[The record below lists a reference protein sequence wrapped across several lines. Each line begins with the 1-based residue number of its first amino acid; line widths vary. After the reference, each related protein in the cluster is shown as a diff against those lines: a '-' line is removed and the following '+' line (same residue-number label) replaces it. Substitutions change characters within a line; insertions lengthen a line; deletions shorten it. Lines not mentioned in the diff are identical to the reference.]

1 MIATSAA
8 RKGIGRIGLLTA
20 LGLLVALLPLLPPAG
35 AAHLAA
41 ETLRFAG
48 QDRFDTARLIAADAV
63 FAGAD
68 TVVIARADDFADAL
82 AGALVAGVD
91 GAPLLLSDT
100 DDLPDPTVQAI
111 NRIGPI
117 RAVILG
123 GPAAISAGV
132 ERRLAAFDS
141 VTTVER
147 IAGADR
153 FDTARRIAERVAG
166 TPRLPLPVGTPA
178 GLGQAPDFGG
188 GQQPR
193 VTAVLATGRNFP
205 DALASGPL
213 SAGGRFPIL
222 LTEPDGLPPATAE
235 ALGSEALGIEQVL
248 VVGGPGAVSP
258 DVVTAVR
265 DLGLPV
271 ERVSGDTRT
280 RTAERVAEFTRT
292 VLYPQT
298 YVADTVAL
306 ANGRNFPDALALG
319 PLAARR
325 GGPLVI
331 TDTPT
336 QLSTPTREFLI
347 RSCAGAGAQEAPMLI
362 GGGPGAVSAEVEQE
376 ARDAVVCGDFIPAG
390 GLTVEPETQTVTAGE
405 QAAVTATGTNPKGE
419 PAVNAEITFEVFR
432 DALTL
437 PGSPPEDA
445 RIYRESGRLFRK
457 VGGTALNAGSDGV
470 ATFSYSHTAATED
483 RIVVCTPPRELPN
496 PGCTDETGALR
507 ADVAWA
513 TVVVR
518 TTWIADGGGGL
529 PLPLPPLP

>member
-1 MIATSAA
+1 MIATPAT
-8 RKGIGRIGLLTA
+8 RKALCRIGLLTA
-20 LGLLVALLPLLPPAG
+20 LGLMAALLPSLAPAG
-35 AAHLAA
+35 AAHIAGQ
-41 ETLRFAG
+41 TLRFAG
-48 QDRFDTARLIAADAV
+48 QDRFDTARLIAADAA

-82 AGALVAGVD
+82 AGALVAGSD
-91 GAPLLLSDT
+91 GAPLLLSNT
-100 DDLPDPTVQAI
+100 EDLPGPTVQAI
-111 NRIGPI
+111 NRIGPT

-123 GPAAISAGV
+123 GPAAISTAV
-132 ERRLAAFDS
+132 ERRLAAFGS

-153 FDTARRIAERVAG
+153 FETARRIAERVAEIPSSPSPG
-166 TPRLPLPVGTPA
+166 ENPA
-178 GLGQAPDFGG
+178 GFGQAPDFGG
-188 GQQPR
+188 GQEPR

-222 LTEPDGLPPATAE
+222 LTEPDALPPATAE
-235 ALGSEALGIEQVL
+235 ALDSEALGIEQVL

-258 DVVTAVR
+258 EVVTAVR
-265 DLGLPV
+265 GLGLGV

-292 VLYPQT
+292 VLYPPT

-331 TDTPT
+331 TNTPT

-347 RSCAGAGAQEAPMLI
+347 RSCAGAGADEAPILI
-362 GGGPGAVSAEVEQE
+362 GGGPGAVAPEVEQE
-376 ARDAVVCGDFIPAG
+376 ARDAVVCSDFVPAG
-390 GLTVEPETQTVTAGE
+390 GLTVEPEMQTVTAGE
-405 QAAVTATGTNPKGE
+405 QASVTATGTNARGE

-432 DALTL
+432 DALSL

-445 RIYRESGRLFRK
+445 RIYRESGRIFRK
-457 VGGTALNAGSDGV
+457 VGGTALNSGSEGV
-470 ATFSYSHTAATED
+470 ATFSYSHTAAVED

-496 PGCTDETGALR
+496 PGCTDQFGALR

-513 TVVVR
+513 AVVVR
-518 TTWIADGGGGL
+518 TTWVGEGGGGL
-529 PLPLPPLP
+529 PLPLPLP